1 MKKQIFAVVGALA
14 LTAAGFSIGS
24 AITSAEAQ
32 SASAAP
38 VILTISRAQ
47 LVNQSKAGKGIPEKA
62 EKVRDSVQKELEE
75 EATKLNKEIEDFQ
88 KNSSLMSEEVR
99 QQKQQELAMRS
110 QYGLPQQAQIME
122 QAFSVAVQQAQ
133 AKILVESQPI
143 IADII
148 KKRGATI
155 VLDKASVMY
164 AATETDI
171 TQEVL
176 SALDKKLD
184 DVEVEQISLAQ
195 IMKQLEDAQN
205 AQRNAA
211 NNN

>member
-1 MKKQIFAVVGALA
+1 MKKQIFAVAGALA
-14 LTAAGFSIGS
+14 LTAAGFSFGT

-32 SASAAP
+32 NASAAP

-47 LVNQSKAGKGIPEKA
+47 LVGQSKAGKAIPEKA
-62 EKVRDSVQKELEE
+62 EKVRDSVQKELED
-75 EATKLNKEIEDFQ
+75 EAQKLNKEIEDFQ
-88 KNSSLMSEEVR
+88 KNASLMSEEVR

-122 QAFSVAVQQAQ
+122 QAFSAAVQQAQ
-133 AKILVESQPI
+133 SKILVESQPI

-148 KKRGATI
+148 ENRGATI
-155 VLDKASVMY
+155 VLDRESVMY

-184 DVEVEQISLAQ
+184 EVEVEQISLAQ
-195 IMKQLEDAQN
+195 IMKQLEDAQQ
-205 AQRNAA
+205 AQRDAA

>member
-1 MKKQIFAVVGALA
+1 MKNQIIAVAGAMA
-14 LTAAGFSIGS
+14 LMIAGFSAGS
-24 AITSAEAQ
+24 LISSAEAQ
-32 SASAAP
+32 SAGNAP
-38 VILTISRAQ
+38 VILTISRGQ
-47 LVNQSKAGKGIPEKA
+47 LIEQSKAGKGIPDKANRVRESVQQELEAEA
-62 EKVRDSVQKELEE
+62 EKLS
-75 EATKLNKEIEDFQ
+75 KEIEDFQ

-99 QQKQQELAMRS
+99 QQKQQELAVRQ

-122 QAFSVAVQQAQ
+122 QAFSAAVQQAQ

-164 AATETDI
+164 AATDTDI

-176 SALDKKLD
+176 SALDKKFD
-184 DVEVEQISLAQ
+184 DVEVEKISLPE
-195 IMKQLEDAQN
+195 IMKRLEDMQKEQQA
-205 AQRNAA
+205 AA
-211 NNN
+211 NRN

>member
-1 MKKQIFAVVGALA
+1 MKNQIFAIAGALT
-14 LTAAGFSIGS
+14 LTIAGLSVGS
-24 AITSAEAQ
+24 MISSAEAQ
-32 SASAAP
+32 SAGNAP

-47 LVNQSKAGKGIPEKA
+47 LIEQSKAGKGIPDKA
-62 EKVRDSVQKELEE
+62 DKVRESVQKELES
-75 EATKLNKEIEDFQ
+75 EAEKLTKEIEDFQ

-99 QQKQQELAMRS
+99 QQKQQELMARQ

-122 QAFSVAVQQAQ
+122 RAFTVAVQQAQ

-148 KKRGATI
+148 EKRGATI

-164 AATETDI
+164 ASTDTDI

-176 SALDKKLD
+176 SALDRKLD
-184 DVEVEQISLAQ
+184 DVDVEEISLAQ
-195 IMKQLEDAQN
+195 IMKQLEDAQK
-205 AQRNAA
+205 AQQEAA
-211 NNN
+211 NKN

>member
-1 MKKQIFAVVGALA
+1 MKNQIFAIAGALT
-14 LTAAGFSIGS
+14 LTIAGLSVGS
-24 AITSAEAQ
+24 MISSAEAQ
-32 SASAAP
+32 SAGNAP

-47 LVNQSKAGKGIPEKA
+47 LIEQSKAGKGIPDKA
-62 EKVRDSVQKELEE
+62 DKVRESVQKELES
-75 EATKLNKEIEDFQ
+75 EAEKLTKEIEDFQ

-99 QQKQQELAMRS
+99 QQKQQELMARQ

-122 QAFSVAVQQAQ
+122 RAFGVAVQQAQ

-148 KKRGATI
+148 EKRGATI

-164 AATETDI
+164 ASTDTDI

-176 SALDKKLD
+176 SALDRKLD
-184 DVEVEQISLAQ
+184 DVDVEEISLAQ
-195 IMKQLEDAQN
+195 IMKQLEDAQK
-205 AQRNAA
+205 AQQEAA

>member
-1 MKKQIFAVVGALA
+1 MKNQIIAIAGAMA
-14 LTAAGFSIGS
+14 LTIAGFSAGS
-24 AITSAEAQ
+24 LIPSAEAQ
-32 SASAAP
+32 SAGNAP

-47 LVNQSKAGKGIPEKA
+47 LIEQSKAGKGIPDKA
-62 EKVRDSVQKELEE
+62 EKVRDSVQKELEG
-75 EATKLNKEIEDFQ
+75 EASKLTKEIEDFQ

-99 QQKQQELAMRS
+99 QQKQQELAMRQ

-122 QAFSVAVQQAQ
+122 QAFTVAVQQAQ

-164 AATETDI
+164 AATDTDI

-184 DVEVEQISLAQ
+184 EVEVEKVSLSE
-195 IMKQLEDAQN
+195 IMKRLEDMQKEQQA
-205 AQRNAA
+205 AA
-211 NNN
+211 NRN

>member
-1 MKKQIFAVVGALA
+1 MKKQFFAVAGALT
-14 LTAAGFSIGS
+14 LTIAGFSVGS
-24 AITSAEAQ
+24 MISSAEAQ
-32 SASAAP
+32 SAGNAP

-47 LVNQSKAGKGIPEKA
+47 LIQQSKAGKGIPDKA
-62 EKVRDSVQKELEE
+62 EKVRESIQRELES
-75 EATKLNKEIEDFQ
+75 EAEKLTKEIEDFQ

-99 QQKQQELAMRS
+99 QQKQQELMGRQ

-122 QAFSVAVQQAQ
+122 RAFGTAVQQAQ

-148 KKRGATI
+148 KNRGATI
-155 VLDKASVMY
+155 VLDSADVMY
-164 AATETDI
+164 AATDTDI

-176 SALDKKLD
+176 SALDRKLD

-195 IMKQLEDAQN
+195 IMKQIEDLQKSQQEAS
-205 AQRNAA
+205 
-211 NNN
+211 NN